1 MRETLKDWK
10 RDWIEE
16 NGETH
21 DSLEVVIIN
30 SELDEFAPYVYKG
43 SFADIPEE
51 LLDKNVIEWGKII
64 ESSDAERIGAYSLT
78 I

>member
-1 MRETLKDWK
+1 MRDTLKDWK
-10 RDWIEE
+10 KDWIEA

-21 DSLEVVIIN
+21 ELEVVIKD
-30 SELDEFAPYVYKG
+30 SSLDDFAPYVYEG

-51 LLDKNVIEWGKII
+51 LLDRKVTDCGRIL
-64 ESSDAERIGAYSLT
+64 ESSIPERNGAYSLT